1 MRNVVF
7 ANGSATAN
15 ASGGTSP
22 YTYNWSNG
30 GTTQSIS
37 NLSAGNYSVTVTD
50 SKGCTAT
57 ASTTINNTS
66 GPTVDAG
73 ADKSGCVGSTF
84 NLSATA
90 NGGTSPYT
98 YAWDNGLGNG
108 QNKTVNPGFTTTY
121 TVTVTDAN
129 GCTAVDQVKV
139 IIYPNPSVSIDKW
152 HAKCG
157 FANGSATANASGGTS
172 PYTYNW
178 SNGGTT
184 QSISNLSAGNYSVT
198 VTDSKGCTAT
208 ASTTINNTSGPTVD
222 AGADKSGCVGSTFN
236 LSATANGGT
245 SPYTYAWDN
254 GLGNGQNKTVNP
266 GFTTTYTVTVTD
278 ANGCTAVDQVKV
290 IIYPNPSVS
299 IDKWHAKC
307 GFANGSATANASGGT
322 SPYTYNW
329 SNGGTTQ
336 SISNLSAGNYSVTV
350 TDSKGCTATASTT
363 INNTNGPT
371 VDAGADKSGCVG
383 STFNLSATANGGT
396 SPYTYAWDNGL
407 GNGQSK
413 TVNPG
418 FTTTYTVTV
427 TDANGCTAVDQVK
440 VIIYPNPSV
449 SIDKWHA
456 KCGYANGSATANAS
470 GGTSPYTY
478 NWSNGGTTQ
487 SISNLSAGNYSV
499 TVTDSKGCTATAS
512 TSINN
517 TNGPTVDAGAD
528 KSGCV
533 GSTFNLSATANGGT
547 SPYTYA
553 WDNGLGN
560 GQNKTVNPGFT
571 TTYTVTVTD
580 ANGCT
585 AVDQVKVIIYPNPSV
600 SIDKW
605 HAKCGYANGSATANA
620 SGGTSPYTYNWS
632 NGGTTQSI
640 SNLSAGNYS
649 VTITDSKGCTATAS
663 TTINNTNGPT
673 VDAGAD
679 KSGCVGSTFNLSA
692 TANGGTSPYTYAWDN
707 GLGNGQNKT
716 VNPGFTTTYT
726 VTVTDANGCTAVD
739 QVKVI
744 IYPNPSV
751 SIDKWH
757 AKCGYANGSATA
769 NASGGTSPYTYN
781 WSNGGTTQSIS
792 NLSAGNYSVTV
803 TDSKGCIAT
812 ASTTINNT
820 NGPTV
825 DAGSD
830 KSGCVGSTFN
840 LIATANGGTSPY
852 TYAWDNGLGNGQNK
866 TVNPGFTTTYTV
878 TVTDANG
885 CTAVDQV
892 KVIIYPN
899 PSVSIDKWHAKCGYA
914 NGSATANASGGTS
927 PYTYNW
933 SNGGTTQSISNL
945 SAGNYSVTVTDSKGC
960 TATANTT
967 IKQLDGPTVDA
978 GIDQETCKGQLVY
991 LNASANG
998 GTSPYTY
1005 AWDNGLGNGQS
1016 KTVNPAF
1023 TSTYTVTVTDANGCT
1038 ATDKVKITILD
1049 CSPKITHEKT
1059 LASITKVGLNTYNVV
1074 YHILVKNTG
1083 YAGVYDLSDKSG
1095 FDDDIAINTVSYSSN
1110 APGNPGNVLFGSGP
1124 WKLADNQAIFANTN
1138 HLYVISF
1145 NVKIDLSATSGG
1157 NNTYYSCGRSLVNRP
1172 SAGEAL
1178 FNESLLD
1185 LNDDGY
1191 YEERDTAC
1199 GDLPYLEHTK
1209 TLSKLVQTGPRN
1221 FQVSYNIVVVNKGGK
1236 ADNYALADRPAF
1248 DNDITILGAR
1258 YNTDAPS
1265 HPANPGSIN
1274 LAGTGPWN
1282 LSSGQNINP
1291 GAVHTYTI
1299 QVDVSINLEDG
1310 KGDNR
1315 YDQCGRAQFSYPVSN
1330 EGLFNESQLD
1340 ISSDGTVDQKDTAC
1354 ADVPYIVHEKFTQNV
1369 IDRGNGDYGVIYK
1382 IDVKNLGGASGR
1394 YNLVDAPG
1402 FDNDFVIQSAN
1413 YTTNAIGNIG
1423 NPNPVNLIGSG
1434 PWTLATNQNINAFS
1448 SQQYYLT
1455 VNAII
1460 DLVVTESQGD
1470 EVYSACG
1477 SKIQGTPSSGEGLF
1491 NQSTL
1496 DVNVDGVIDQRDT
1509 TCYDIQFNLCSL
1521 GDFVWH
1527 DKNVNGKQDFGEE
1540 GIEGVPVYL
1549 YDAITNTV
1557 VRTTTTNQYGYYLF
1571 DKIQCGK
1578 FYVKFVPNGTWTVT
1592 TPNAVSDV
1600 LDSDVDNSNGPGTTA
1615 MTFLSPGEDDRT
1627 WDLGLYK
1634 CSMMGGRV
1642 FFDTDKDGVFDATE
1656 NGINGLDVFLMDA
1669 TSGVSI
1675 AKTRTTTNPS
1685 TPSDDGFYMFNC
1697 IKPGTYY
1704 VLFERLDQLA
1714 SSVAYQ
1720 GGSYDKDSDIS
1731 HENGLNTTKKISVQS
1746 GDKILNIGAGF
1757 MIKATVGDY
1766 AWIDANANGIQD
1778 GGEKPAAGMKVYAY
1792 STSGTMVS
1800 EAVTESNGHYM
1811 LDGIGQGDY
1820 YVKFVPL
1827 PGYGFTQAHKGPE
1840 TIDNDVDGANGYGT
1854 TRVYRLQSGD
1864 AVPNIDAGLTSQA
1877 LPIEWLT
1884 FDAYFNGKGT
1894 ELNWTTGIE
1903 LNNDYYSIERKH
1915 ESEREFATIGQIGA
1929 DVNTSAAAHEY
1940 DYLDNGVS
1948 KSGIYYYRVK
1958 QVDKDGVYN
1967 YSKVVSV
1974 KVSVNKNLGVVIYPN
1989 PVNELLKVE
1998 YWISGDTE
2006 VEVTIFD
2013 QGGKNVGT
2021 NPFGGFRKSGQY
2033 VEAINTSNLAPGQ
2046 YSLQIKTTNG
2056 LVNKRFSVSR

>member
-1 MRNVVF
+1 MMKRYQIKRFQLLWILLFFAFQFSKATNCTCPNNVVQNPSF
-7 ANGSATAN
+7 ENGITNWTYFNGNFSANTYAAQCGTYAGHFQHTSGNGGFYQDLTNVAVGSKLTISFYGGVHDNSFNQRFGLFYLNSAGVQIGGDSVNVDGPLPNMSFYTIISTVPSGTSKVRIMGKASGNWLKVDQICLNVEQPCVNFTALAQSDLNLVKTRSWTNQITCGSEPERIFYADCLLDNISGGTVGNRKLWKVVSAGTFKEYCDGTAYAEVQVQNVDLPTYKFNITLILSGRTFTAPAGSPHLEGCTSSSKTNWYYYTSLKGSFVGLESLAGGVLAVTGKMAAFQMGTNASLYGVLGNFGASSWMDYAIICQPNGFNLKPDCQFDFNFFLSGGDLLASDASNCGKICVGQSTNLNGYAVGGKPAYTYSWSHGLGTGQTKSVSPATTTTYTVTATDANGCTATDAVMIMVNPAPTVDAGAN
-15 ASGGTSP
+15 QILCPGKCTDLTATASGGTSP
-22 YTYNWSNG
+22 YTYTWDKGLGTGQTKNVCPSVTTTYTVTVTDAKGCTATDAVTVTVNPNILVTITKIDAKCGILNGSATANPTGGTQPYTYKWSNGPTTQINSNIGPGTYTVTVTDSKGCTATASTAIINIGGPSLDAGVDKSICIGSNANLTANATGGTTPYTYVWDNGLGTGQNKTVSPTVTTTYSVTVTDANGCTAADQVKVIVFPNPMVTINKNDAKCGISNGSATANPSGGTSPYSYNWSNG
-30 GTTQSIS
+30 STTQSIS
-37 NLSAGNYSVTVTD
+37 NLSAGNYGVTVTD

-57 ASTTINNTS
+57 ASTTINNIS

-73 ADKSGCVGSTF
+73 SDKSGCVGSTF

-90 NGGTSPYT
+90 NGGTTPYT

-208 ASTTINNTSGPTVD
+208 ANTTIKQFDGPTVD
-222 AGADKSGCVGSTFN
+222 AGIDQETCK
-236 LSATANGGT
+236 
-245 SPYTYAWDN
+245 
-254 GLGNGQNKTVNP
+254 GQLV
-266 GFTTTYTVTVTD
+266 YL
-278 ANGCTAVDQVKV
+278 
-290 IIYPNPSVS
+290 
-299 IDKWHAKC
+299 
-307 GFANGSATANASGGT
+307 NA
-322 SPYTYNW
+322 Y
-329 SNGGTTQ
+329 
-336 SISNLSAGNYSVTV
+336 
-350 TDSKGCTATASTT
+350 
-363 INNTNGPT
+363 
-371 VDAGADKSGCVG
+371 
-383 STFNLSATANGGT
+383 ANGGT

-413 TVNPG
+413 TV
-418 FTTTYTVTV
+418 
-427 TDANGCTAVDQVK
+427 
-440 VIIYPNPSV
+440 S
-449 SIDKWHA
+449 
-456 KCGYANGSATANAS
+456 
-470 GGTSPYTY
+470 
-478 NWSNGGTTQ
+478 
-487 SISNLSAGNYSV
+487 
-499 TVTDSKGCTATAS
+499 
-512 TSINN
+512 
-517 TNGPTVDAGAD
+517 
-528 KSGCV
+528 
-533 GSTFNLSATANGGT
+533 
-547 SPYTYA
+547 
-553 WDNGLGN
+553 
-560 GQNKTVNPGFT
+560 
-571 TTYTVTVTD
+571 
-580 ANGCT
+580 
-585 AVDQVKVIIYPNPSV
+585 
-600 SIDKW
+600 
-605 HAKCGYANGSATANA
+605 
-620 SGGTSPYTYNWS
+620 
-632 NGGTTQSI
+632 
-640 SNLSAGNYS
+640 
-649 VTITDSKGCTATAS
+649 
-663 TTINNTNGPT
+663 
-673 VDAGAD
+673 
-679 KSGCVGSTFNLSA
+679 
-692 TANGGTSPYTYAWDN
+692 
-707 GLGNGQNKT
+707 
-716 VNPGFTTTYT
+716 
-726 VTVTDANGCTAVD
+726 
-739 QVKVI
+739 
-744 IYPNPSV
+744 
-751 SIDKWH
+751 
-757 AKCGYANGSATA
+757 
-769 NASGGTSPYTYN
+769 
-781 WSNGGTTQSIS
+781 
-792 NLSAGNYSVTV
+792 
-803 TDSKGCIAT
+803 
-812 ASTTINNT
+812 
-820 NGPTV
+820 
-825 DAGSD
+825 
-830 KSGCVGSTFN
+830 
-840 LIATANGGTSPY
+840 
-852 TYAWDNGLGNGQNK
+852 
-866 TVNPGFTTTYTV
+866 
-878 TVTDANG
+878 
-885 CTAVDQV
+885 
-892 KVIIYPN
+892 
-899 PSVSIDKWHAKCGYA
+899 
-914 NGSATANASGGTS
+914 
-927 PYTYNW
+927 
-933 SNGGTTQSISNL
+933 
-945 SAGNYSVTVTDSKGC
+945 
-960 TATANTT
+960 
-967 IKQLDGPTVDA
+967 
-978 GIDQETCKGQLVY
+978 
-991 LNASANG
+991 
-998 GTSPYTY
+998 
-1005 AWDNGLGNGQS
+1005 
-1016 KTVNPAF
+1016 PAF

-1095 FDDDIAINTVSYSSN
+1095 FDDDIAINTVTYSSN

-1138 HLYVISF
+1138 HLYVINF

-1199 GDLPYLEHTK
+1199 GDLPYIEHTK

-1248 DNDITILGAR
+1248 DNDISILGAR
-1258 YNTDAPS
+1258 YNTDAPA
-1265 HPANPGSIN
+1265 HPANPGNIN

-1315 YDQCGRAQFSYPVSN
+1315 YDQCGRAQSSYPVSN

-1413 YTTNAIGNIG
+1413 YTSNAIGNIG

-1460 DLVVTESQGD
+1460 DLVVAESQGD

-1496 DVNVDGVIDQRDT
+1496 DVNIDGVIDQRDT

-1549 YDAITNTV
+1549 YDATTNTV

-1578 FYVKFVPNGTWTVT
+1578 FYVKFVPNATWTIT
-1592 TPNAVSDV
+1592 TPNAASDV

-1615 MTFLSPGEDDRT
+1615 MTFLSPGEDDLT

-1642 FFDTDKDGVFDATE
+1642 FFDTDKDGVFDAME

-1675 AKTRTTTNPS
+1675 AKTRTSTNPS

-1731 HENGLNTTKKISVQS
+1731 HENGLNTTKKIIVQS

-1854 TRVYRLQSGD
+1854 TRVYRLLSGD

-1915 ESEREFATIGQIGA
+1915 ESEREFTTIGQIAA

-1940 DYLDNGVS
+1940 DYLDGGVS
-1948 KSGIYYYRVK
+1948 KSGIYYYRIK
-1958 QVDKDGVYN
+1958 QVDKDGVFN
-1967 YSKVVSV
+1967 YSKVVSI
-1974 KVSVNKNLGVVIYPN
+1974 KVSVDKNLGVVIYPN

-1998 YWISGDTE
+1998 YWINGDTE
-2006 VEVTIFD
+2006 VDVTVFD
-2013 QGGKNVGT
+2013 QAGKNVFT

-2033 VEAINTSNLAPGQ
+2033 IEAINTTNLAPGQ

>member
-1 MRNVVF
+1 MKRYQIKRFQLLWILLFFAFQFSKATNCTCPNNVVQNPSF
-7 ANGSATAN
+7 ENGITNWTYFNGNFSANTYAAQCGTYAGHFQHTSGNGGFYQDLTNVAVGSKLTISFYGGVHDNSFNQRFGLFYLNSAGVQIGGDSVNVDGPLPNMSFYTIISTVPSGTSKVRIMGKASGNWLKVDQICLNVEQPCVNFTALAQSDLNLVKTRSWTNQITCGSEPERIFYADCLLDNISGGTVGNRKLWKVVSAGTFKEYCDGTAYAEVQVQNVDLPTYKFNITLILSGRTFTAPAGSPHLEGCTSSSKTNWYYYTSLKGSFVGLESLAGGVLAVTGKMAAFQMGTNASLYGVLGNFGASSWMDYAIICQPNGFNLKPDCQFDFNFFLSGGDLLASDASNCGKICVGQSTNLNGYAVGGKPAYTYSWSHGLGTGQTKSVSPATTTTYTVTATDANGCTATDAVMIMVNPAPTVDAGAN
-15 ASGGTSP
+15 QILCPGKCTDLTATASGGTSP
-22 YTYNWSNG
+22 YTYTWDKGLGTGQTKNVCPSVTTTYTVTVTDAKGCTATDAVTVTVNPNILVTITKIDAKCGILNGSATANPTGGTQPYTYKWSNGPTTQINSNIGPGTYTVTVTDSKGCTATASTAIINIGGPSLDAGVDKSICIGSNANLTANATGGTTPYTYVWDNGLGTGQNKTVSPTVTTTYSVTVTDANGCTAADQVKVIVFPNPMVTINKNDAKCGISNGSATANPSGGTSPYSYNWSNG
-30 GTTQSIS
+30 STTQSIS
-37 NLSAGNYSVTVTD
+37 NLSAGNYGVTVTD

-57 ASTTINNTS
+57 ASTTINNIS

-73 ADKSGCVGSTF
+73 SDKSGCVGSTF

-208 ASTTINNTSGPTVD
+208 ANTTIKQFDGPTVD
-222 AGADKSGCVGSTFN
+222 AGIDQETCK
-236 LSATANGGT
+236 
-245 SPYTYAWDN
+245 
-254 GLGNGQNKTVNP
+254 GQLV
-266 GFTTTYTVTVTD
+266 YL
-278 ANGCTAVDQVKV
+278 
-290 IIYPNPSVS
+290 
-299 IDKWHAKC
+299 
-307 GFANGSATANASGGT
+307 NA
-322 SPYTYNW
+322 Y
-329 SNGGTTQ
+329 
-336 SISNLSAGNYSVTV
+336 
-350 TDSKGCTATASTT
+350 
-363 INNTNGPT
+363 
-371 VDAGADKSGCVG
+371 
-383 STFNLSATANGGT
+383 ANGGT

-413 TVNPG
+413 TV
-418 FTTTYTVTV
+418 
-427 TDANGCTAVDQVK
+427 
-440 VIIYPNPSV
+440 S
-449 SIDKWHA
+449 
-456 KCGYANGSATANAS
+456 
-470 GGTSPYTY
+470 
-478 NWSNGGTTQ
+478 
-487 SISNLSAGNYSV
+487 
-499 TVTDSKGCTATAS
+499 
-512 TSINN
+512 
-517 TNGPTVDAGAD
+517 
-528 KSGCV
+528 
-533 GSTFNLSATANGGT
+533 
-547 SPYTYA
+547 
-553 WDNGLGN
+553 
-560 GQNKTVNPGFT
+560 
-571 TTYTVTVTD
+571 
-580 ANGCT
+580 
-585 AVDQVKVIIYPNPSV
+585 
-600 SIDKW
+600 
-605 HAKCGYANGSATANA
+605 
-620 SGGTSPYTYNWS
+620 
-632 NGGTTQSI
+632 
-640 SNLSAGNYS
+640 
-649 VTITDSKGCTATAS
+649 
-663 TTINNTNGPT
+663 
-673 VDAGAD
+673 
-679 KSGCVGSTFNLSA
+679 
-692 TANGGTSPYTYAWDN
+692 
-707 GLGNGQNKT
+707 
-716 VNPGFTTTYT
+716 
-726 VTVTDANGCTAVD
+726 
-739 QVKVI
+739 
-744 IYPNPSV
+744 
-751 SIDKWH
+751 
-757 AKCGYANGSATA
+757 
-769 NASGGTSPYTYN
+769 
-781 WSNGGTTQSIS
+781 
-792 NLSAGNYSVTV
+792 
-803 TDSKGCIAT
+803 
-812 ASTTINNT
+812 
-820 NGPTV
+820 
-825 DAGSD
+825 
-830 KSGCVGSTFN
+830 
-840 LIATANGGTSPY
+840 
-852 TYAWDNGLGNGQNK
+852 
-866 TVNPGFTTTYTV
+866 
-878 TVTDANG
+878 
-885 CTAVDQV
+885 
-892 KVIIYPN
+892 
-899 PSVSIDKWHAKCGYA
+899 
-914 NGSATANASGGTS
+914 
-927 PYTYNW
+927 
-933 SNGGTTQSISNL
+933 
-945 SAGNYSVTVTDSKGC
+945 
-960 TATANTT
+960 
-967 IKQLDGPTVDA
+967 
-978 GIDQETCKGQLVY
+978 
-991 LNASANG
+991 
-998 GTSPYTY
+998 
-1005 AWDNGLGNGQS
+1005 
-1016 KTVNPAF
+1016 PAF

-1095 FDDDIAINTVSYSSN
+1095 FDDDIAINTVTYSSN

-1138 HLYVISF
+1138 HLYVINF

-1199 GDLPYLEHTK
+1199 GDLPYIEHTK

-1248 DNDITILGAR
+1248 DNDISILGAR
-1258 YNTDAPS
+1258 YNTDAPA
-1265 HPANPGSIN
+1265 HPANPGNIN

-1315 YDQCGRAQFSYPVSN
+1315 YDQCGRAQSSYPVSN

-1413 YTTNAIGNIG
+1413 YTSNAIGNIG

-1460 DLVVTESQGD
+1460 DLVVAESQGD

-1496 DVNVDGVIDQRDT
+1496 DVNIDGVIDQRDT

-1549 YDAITNTV
+1549 YDATTNTV

-1578 FYVKFVPNGTWTVT
+1578 FYVKFVPNATWTIT
-1592 TPNAVSDV
+1592 TPNAASDV

-1615 MTFLSPGEDDRT
+1615 MTFLSPGEDDLT

-1642 FFDTDKDGVFDATE
+1642 FFDTDKDGVFDAME

-1675 AKTRTTTNPS
+1675 AKTRTSTNPS

-1731 HENGLNTTKKISVQS
+1731 HENGLNTTKKIIVQS

-1854 TRVYRLQSGD
+1854 TRVYRLLSGD

-1915 ESEREFATIGQIGA
+1915 ESEREFTTIGQIAA

-1940 DYLDNGVS
+1940 DYLDGGVS
-1948 KSGIYYYRVK
+1948 KSGIYYYRIK
-1958 QVDKDGVYN
+1958 QVDKDGVFN
-1967 YSKVVSV
+1967 YSKVVSI
-1974 KVSVNKNLGVVIYPN
+1974 KVSVDKNLGVVIYPN

-1998 YWISGDTE
+1998 YWINGDTE
-2006 VEVTIFD
+2006 VDVTVFD
-2013 QGGKNVGT
+2013 QAGKNVFT

-2033 VEAINTSNLAPGQ
+2033 IEAINTTNLAPGQ